1 MRLHSYLK
9 NNYNLT
15 KSELLKLQSEG
26 RIKVNGGTT
35 TLLYEVEDDDVIIV
49 DGNVVSKL
57 DKVYYLYNKPIG
69 ITCTNSTLK
78 EGNLKDLNLPQRVF
92 ALGRLDKDSH
102 GLLILTNDGK
112 LSDSLMNK
120 DKHVEKEYIVKVKY
134 KLTDEFINN
143 MACGVMIDKVLTRK
157 AKVTKLN
164 DYTFDIVITEGRN
177 RQIRKMTK
185 ACKNVVL
192 DLERIRI
199 GKVLLGDLSLGE
211 VRKVELNDLTK

>member
-15 KSELLKLQSEG
+15 KSDLLKLQSEG

-35 TLLYEVEDDDVIIV
+35 TLLYEVEDDDLITV

-143 MACGVMIDKVLTRK
+143 MACGVMIDKVLTHK

-185 ACKNVVL
+185 VCNNMVI

-199 GKVLLGDLSLGE
+199 GKVLLGELKLGE
-211 VRKVELNDLTK
+211 VKEVSLKDLID